1 MSKRKVVF
9 FFLSQDWF
17 TIYKACVPSFEAC
30 QYGGVGAGGAGC
42 GDGGL
47 EAGQAGGGGAKKADD
62 QLCCRRRNTSTTIE
76 HQPLT
81 PRQINITPSAS
92 EETDPASSKDIPA
105 KVLAQTFF

>member
-17 TIYKACVPSFEAC
+17 TIYKACVPSFEAF
-30 QYGGVGAGGAGC
+30 QYGAGGGDGC

-47 EAGQAGGGGAKKADD
+47 EAGQAGGGGAKKADH

-76 HQPLT
+76 HPT
-81 PRQINITPSAS
+81 THTKAN
-92 EETDPASSKDIPA
+92 
-105 KVLAQTFF
+105 

>member
-30 QYGGVGAGGAGC
+30 QYGGVGAGG
-42 GDGGL
+42 L
-47 EAGQAGGGGAKKADD
+47 EAGQAGGGGAKKADH

-76 HQPLT
+76 HPT
-81 PRQINITPSAS
+81 THTKAN
-92 EETDPASSKDIPA
+92 
-105 KVLAQTFF
+105 

>member
-17 TIYKACVPSFEAC
+17 TIYKACVPSLEAG
-30 QYGGVGAGGAGC
+30 QYGGVGGGGTGAGAGDGAGAGC

-47 EAGQAGGGGAKKADD
+47 EAGQDGGGGAKKADD

-76 HQPLT
+76 HPTLT
-81 PRQINITPSAS
+81 PRQINITSSAS
-92 EETDPASSKDIPA
+92 DETDPAS
-105 KVLAQTFF
+105 